1 MTDSPSCHSLI
12 MLIWRTKCD
21 VHTTKTQH
29 DNHWQRPSAEARSET
44 CQSSP
49 FTGSISIHLCPRAT
63 QLPARATQPPA
74 SLIQPVAD
82 WTQFVGCL
90 SVVVGGV
97 SVRSSCSMRMIMESS
112 MPDRAVPSVSSWR
125 GGGRTEEAAAD
136 TVKVVEDFLVR
147 IDVHIPPVARSPLRK
162 ALADVGPQWAARD
175 RIERA
180 NMCVSEGSCLGGD
193 T

>member
-49 FTGSISIHLCPRAT
+49 FTGSISIHLCSRAT

-74 SLIQPVAD
+74 SLTQPVAD
-82 WTQFVGCL
+82 WTPFV
-90 SVVVGGV
+90 SVVVDGMSV
-97 SVRSSCSMRMIMESS
+97 SSSCSMSMLMESS
-112 MPDRAVPSVSSWR
+112 MPDRAVPSVPSWR

-136 TVKVVEDFLVR
+136 TVKVVEDLLVR

-162 ALADVGPQWAARD
+162 ALADVGPQRAARD

-180 NMCVSEGSCLGGD
+180 NMCVSEGSCLTRGD